1 MPFLNPA
8 DATYVRRRGEIQ
20 TYFDRTAVEAWKRF
34 ATEAPLG
41 RIRETVRQG
50 RTRMRAAMLAA
61 LPSDLTGWRVLD
73 AGCGT
78 GAMSIEL
85 ARRGADVVGVDL
97 APEIIRF
104 AEQTLPHD
112 IGTGRVTYRSGD
124 MLAAGLG
131 TFDAVM
137 AMDCLIHYSEADAV
151 SALSSLAVR
160 TKTAIVFTFAPRT
173 LPLAAMHAIGRA
185 FPRSDRAPSI
195 VPVRAGDM
203 ARRIGEARALSD
215 WRIGRTERV
224 SSGFYTSQMM
234 ELARS

>member
-1 MPFLNPA
+1 MTIVSPV

-50 RTRMRAAMLAA
+50 RARMRASMLAA
-61 LPSDLTGWRVLD
+61 LPQDLTGWRVLD

-78 GAMSIEL
+78 GAMSVEL
-85 ARRGADVVGVDL
+85 ARRGADVLGIDL

-104 AEQTLPHD
+104 ARDTLPAD
-112 IGTGRVTYRSGD
+112 IGPGRISYEAGD
-124 MLAAGLG
+124 MLAASHG

-151 SALSSLAVR
+151 NALESLAVR
-160 TKTAIVFTFAPRT
+160 TRSSIVFTFAPRT
-173 LPLAAMHAIGRA
+173 LPLAMMHATGRL
-185 FPRSDRAPSI
+185 FPRADRAPAI
-195 VPVRAGDM
+195 VPVRSGDL
-203 ARRIGEARALSD
+203 AHRISGAAALSD

>member
-1 MPFLNPA
+1 MAHLNPA

-50 RTRMRAAMLAA
+50 RARMRAAMLAA
-61 LPSDLTGWRVLD
+61 LPQDLTGWRVLD

-78 GAMSIEL
+78 GAMSVEL
-85 ARRGADVVGVDL
+85 AKRGADVLGIDL

-104 AEQTLPHD
+104 ARETLPHD
-112 IGTGRVTYRSGD
+112 LGRGSVQYEAGD
-124 MLAAGLG
+124 MLAASHGA
-131 TFDAVM
+131 FDAVM
-137 AMDCLIHYSEADAV
+137 AMDCLIHYCEADAV

-160 TKTAIVFTFAPRT
+160 TRRSIVFTFAPRT
-173 LPLAAMHAIGRA
+173 LPLAAMHTIGRA

-195 VPVRAGDM
+195 VPVRESDM
-203 ARRIGEARALSD
+203 ARRIEAAGALVN
-215 WRIGRTERV
+215 WQIGRTERV
-224 SSGFYTSQMM
+224 SSGFYKSQMM